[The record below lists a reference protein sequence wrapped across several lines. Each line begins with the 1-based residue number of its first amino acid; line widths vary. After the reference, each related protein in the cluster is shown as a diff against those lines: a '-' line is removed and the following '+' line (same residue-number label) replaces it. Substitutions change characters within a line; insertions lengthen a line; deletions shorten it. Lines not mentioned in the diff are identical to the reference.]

1 MNIRMEKFDYQRG
14 FRFSTYAIWWI
25 RQGIIRAIHD
35 QAGTIRIPVHM
46 QDLMGKVSRAS
57 VELLEALGRKPT
69 AREISR
75 KASVPLDKVKNALEV
90 KKRKYALSLEQPLGE
105 DEGCELGNLLADE
118 GASSPE
124 ETVILENLSKVT
136 RTSLDILEPREK
148 LILRKR
154 FGIGEYSEHTLEQ
167 ISRELGITRERV
179 RQLQNRALE
188 RLRDYSIAKRLPLTE
203 LFEEMKN

>member
-1 MNIRMEKFDYQRG
+1 M
-14 FRFSTYAIWWI
+14 
-25 RQGIIRAIHD
+25 
-35 QAGTIRIPVHM
+35 
-46 QDLMGKVSRAS
+46 
-57 VELLEALGRKPT
+57 
-69 AREISR
+69 
-75 KASVPLDKVKNALEV
+75 
-90 KKRKYALSLEQPLGE
+90 EQPLGE

>member
-1 MNIRMEKFDYQRG
+1 MEKFDYQRG

-118 GASSPE
+118 GKEEEKSSPQDTE
-124 ETVILENLSKVT
+124 EEGMDTQEIVADEDEDKGELPAQ
-136 RTSLDILEPREK
+136 DIPM
-148 LILRKR
+148 
-154 FGIGEYSEHTLEQ
+154 
-167 ISRELGITRERV
+167 
-179 RQLQNRALE
+179 
-188 RLRDYSIAKRLPLTE
+188 P
-203 LFEEMKN
+203 